1 MKHTIELTD
10 DQLTVLIAL
19 MHLGVAAVSGEPL
32 PEAYMLL
39 RSVKDDEAR
48 AEEVQ
53 EILLKASKPESWE
66 RTKRY
71 FSARNN

>member
-32 PEAYMLL
+32 PEA
-39 RSVKDDEAR
+39 
-48 AEEVQ
+48 
-53 EILLKASKPESWE
+53 SKPESWE